1 MTRRCITCGKTC
13 NQMLKRDNYDYCC
26 LCLPKQYYT
35 KPQEKWI
42 CKPCSKRQNNQKR
55 HTRSKITNRGRIVF
69 HLKRCY
75 DLSKRANYAPAL
87 LKKIETITGLNE
99 EILDDLIEAHCELVI
114 GQVMRSNLIYG
125 RSKKNTIIVPCLVIN
140 SEKVYEVDI
149 PLSSDPR
156 NYKPR
161 NKPQVF
167 YEVLEDHINLG
178 GDSQ

>member
-1 MTRRCITCGKTC
+1 MVKL
-13 NQMLKRDNYDYCC
+13 NL
-26 LCLPKQYYT
+26 
-35 KPQEKWI
+35 
-42 CKPCSKRQNNQKR
+42 
-55 HTRSKITNRGRIVF
+55 TNRGRIF
-69 HLKRCY
+69 YHLKDYY
-75 DLSKRANYAPAL
+75 DLTKRSSYAPAL
-87 LKKIETITGLNE
+87 LEKVDNITGLNE
-99 EILDDLIEAHCELVI
+99 EILDDLIEAGCELII

>member
-1 MTRRCITCGKTC
+1 MVFDPPL
-13 NQMLKRDNYDYCC
+13 N
-26 LCLPKQYYT
+26 
-35 KPQEKWI
+35 
-42 CKPCSKRQNNQKR
+42 
-55 HTRSKITNRGRIVF
+55 NRGRIVK
-69 HLKRCY
+69 HLERVY

-87 LKKIETITGLNE
+87 WNKIEHMTELQQ
-99 EILDDLIEAHCELVI
+99 EILNDLIEAGCELII